1 MSEPMTEREALLP
14 CPFCGE
20 GQSVVE
26 PWFDDVAHRWRVGC
40 GRCGCST
47 GTHPTDKTPDPAI
60 AAWNRRPHI
69 SQPAQAVDVEK
80 ASDAWREAAAAIL
93 GKHSRLFRYVC
104 EEAEKLTA
112 ALKDSR

>member
-1 MSEPMTEREALLP
+1 MSEPMTLEQVRDRLRNDGSPAWCIPNEWTCQQLA
-14 CPFCGE
+14 
-20 GQSVVE
+20 
-26 PWFDDVAHRWRVGC
+26 DAIDAHL
-40 GRCGCST
+40 
-47 GTHPTDKTPDPAI
+47 
-60 AAWNRRPHI
+60 